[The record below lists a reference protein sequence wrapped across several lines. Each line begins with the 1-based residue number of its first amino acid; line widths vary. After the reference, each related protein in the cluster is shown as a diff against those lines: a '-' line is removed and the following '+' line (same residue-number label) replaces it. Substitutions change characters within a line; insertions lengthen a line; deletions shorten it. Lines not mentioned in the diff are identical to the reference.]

1 MKNRAFARTLA
12 AMILA
17 GLVASSS
24 AASGAAPGA
33 TDIALEYVKKNNH
46 QLGLSGSDV
55 NEIAISDTVASAHNG
70 VTHVYLQQQHRGIDV
85 FTGLINV
92 NVARDGSVLSAGNR
106 FVSNLAAAAGGQS
119 AKKAAVEAVSAAA
132 DHLGLKPSKA
142 SEGVG
147 REGRRGGEDVRLGR
161 RHRRAARSRR
171 SSCGSRP
178 TALSGSPGA
187 SGSTRPTTG
196 GTRSSTPRPVP
207 RSVSST

>member
-17 GLVASSS
+17 GLVASSN

-33 TDIALEYVKKNNH
+33 TDIALEYVKKNTH

-55 NEIAISDTVASAHNG
+55 NEIAISDAVASAHNG

-142 SEGVG
+142 LKVLDQKGGAAAKTSVSDGGIAEGAIEAELVWLPTDG
-147 REGRRGGEDVRLGR
+147 AVRLAWSVR
-161 RHRRAARSRR
+161 LDEAD
-171 SSCGSRP
+171 
-178 TALSGSPGA
+178 
-187 SGSTRPTTG
+187 TG
-196 GTRSSTPRPVP
+196 GTRSSTPRPGP
-207 RSVSST
+207 RWVSST